1 MIKGASSKNQHREAD
16 MTVVEQ
22 DDKDIKRLVVEN
34 FSKILESS
42 SGQLTKE
49 QKLAFGK
56 TLALNL
62 ITFASIGLVIG
73 FLVSLIF

>member
-1 MIKGASSKNQHREAD
+1 

-22 DDKDIKRLVVEN
+22 DDKAIKRLVVEN
-34 FSKILESS
+34 FSKIFESS
-42 SGQLTKE
+42 SDQLTKE

-73 FLVSLIF
+73 FLVSLIFLKFTSSSKTTR

>member
-1 MIKGASSKNQHREAD
+1 

-42 SGQLTKE
+42 SGHLTKE
-49 QKLAFGK
+49 EKLAFGK

-73 FLVSLIF
+73 FLISLIF

>member
-1 MIKGASSKNQHREAD
+1 

-22 DDKDIKRLVVEN
+22 DDKDIKRLVVEK